1 MANYL
6 LAVITNSEI
15 EHTQNIL
22 RINFRG
28 PSYDMTFLALF
39 ESAIKLS
46 ELLRQ
51 QKCLPVINEIPVL
64 ISRLYNWR
72 RSSARLGRST

>member
-6 LAVITNSEI
+6 LAVITNSDRT
-15 EHTQNIL
+15 HSKHFAYQ
-22 RINFRG
+22 FSG
-28 PSYDMTFLALF
+28 APYDMTFLALF

-72 RSSARLGRST
+72 RSS

>member
-46 ELLRQ
+46 ELSFVSK
-51 QKCLPVINEIPVL
+51 KCLPVIKMKSPF
-64 ISRLYNWR
+64 
-72 RSSARLGRST
+72 